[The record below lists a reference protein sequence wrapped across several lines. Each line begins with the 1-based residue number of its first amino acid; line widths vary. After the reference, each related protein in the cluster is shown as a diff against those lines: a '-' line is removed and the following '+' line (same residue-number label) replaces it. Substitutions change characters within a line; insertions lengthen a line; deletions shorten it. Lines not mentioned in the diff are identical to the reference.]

1 MVVVFLFVCELPE
14 EELSVEQQN
23 ETIAMKITIITIKV
37 NMSDNGFE
45 YMLMTIFRY
54 TIYMISSSNIS
65 SKLKANVGL

>member
-1 MVVVFLFVCELPE
+1 MVFVLVFELPE
-14 EELSVEQQN
+14 ELLSVEQQN

-54 TIYMISSSNIS
+54 TIYMISSLNIS